1 MKQQRPSSTLFLFL
15 LLIAAASCTR
25 RTHPSVDIKP
35 VLATQSV
42 TDDADDPAIWVHPND
57 PAKSLIL
64 GTNKVA
70 APTGAVV
77 VFNLDGT
84 IRQTIAGIDRP
95 NNVDVEYG
103 LTLQGRPVD
112 IAVATERLKSRLR
125 VFLIPVDGSP
135 LTDISSPEGARIL
148 QGETGEA
155 AEPMGIAL
163 YRRPGDGAIFAI
175 VAPKNGPRQGYLRQY
190 RLEDDGTGKVKAT
203 HVRRFGSFLGGKE
216 IEAVAVDDE
225 LGYVYYS
232 DEGSGIH
239 KWHADPDH
247 PEAASELVEFGLKEF
262 AGDHEGI
269 AIYLMP
275 GGNGYVIC
283 TDQIAGNTHYHIYRR
298 EGGPAGP
305 HDHSEMIKCIRGGAD
320 STDGLE
326 ATARP
331 LGARFPAGIVV
342 AMNSG
347 PRNFLIFRWEDFRD
361 AGSPVLGAR
370 ELPLHS
376 RIPGR

>member
-1 MKQQRPSSTLFLFL
+1 MFCLPFRRRGTAAGLFAVLALAGCSSRPAHIS
-15 LLIAAASCTR
+15 
-25 RTHPSVDIKP
+25 HDINP
-35 VLATQSV
+35 VLATQPV
-42 TDDADDPAIWVHPND
+42 TDDADDPAIWVHPDD
-57 PAKSLIL
+57 PSTSLII

-77 VFNLDGT
+77 VFNLDGA

-103 LTLQGRPVD
+103 LVLQGKPAD

-125 VFLIPVDGSP
+125 VFLIPADGSP
-135 LTDISSPEGARIL
+135 LTDISSPAGAAIL
-148 QGETGEA
+148 QGETGES

-163 YRRPGDGAIFAI
+163 YRRPADGAIFAI

-203 HVRRFGSFLGGKE
+203 HVRRFGTFSGSKE
-216 IEAVAVDDE
+216 IEAVSVDDE
-225 LGYVYYS
+225 LGYVYYA

-247 PEAASELVEFGLKEF
+247 PDAARELAHFGLKEF
-262 AGDHEGI
+262 AGDREGI
-269 AIYLMP
+269 AIYSMP
-275 GGNGYVIC
+275 GGKGYVIC
-283 TDQIAGNTHYHIYRR
+283 TDQIEGNTHYHVYRR
-298 EGGPAGP
+298 EGGKAGP

-326 ATARP
+326 ATSRP
-331 LGARFPAGIVV
+331 LGPRFPAGLVV

-347 PRNFLIFRWEDFRD
+347 PKNFLIFKWEDFRD
-361 AGSPVLGAR
+361 AG
-370 ELPLHS
+370 LPLQ
-376 RIPGR
+376 

>member
-1 MKQQRPSSTLFLFL
+1 MFCLPYRRRET
-15 LLIAAASCTR
+15 AAAIFALLALAGCTSR
-25 RTHPSVDIKP
+25 PDHPSTDIKP
-35 VLATQSV
+35 VLATQPV
-42 TDDADDPAIWVHPND
+42 TGDADDPAIWVHPDD

-70 APTGAVV
+70 APTGALV

-103 LTLQGRPVD
+103 LTLQGRRVD

-125 VFLIPVDGSP
+125 VFLIPADGSP
-135 LTDISSPEGARIL
+135 LTDISSPDGARIL

-163 YRRPGDGAIFAI
+163 YRRPSDGAVFAI
-175 VAPKNGPRQGYLRQY
+175 VAPKTGPRQGYLRQY
-190 RLEDDGTGKVKAT
+190 RLEDDGAGKVKAT
-203 HVRRFGSFLGGKE
+203 HVRRFGGFPGGKE

-225 LGYVYYS
+225 LGFVYYS

-239 KWHADPDH
+239 KWHAGPDH
-247 PEAASELVEFGLKEF
+247 PDAARELAHFGRTGF

-269 AIYLMP
+269 AIYSMP
-275 GGNGYVIC
+275 GGKGYVIC
-283 TDQIAGNTHYHIYRR
+283 TDQVAGSSHYHIYRR
-298 EGGPAGP
+298 EGGAGGA
-305 HDHSEMIKCIRGGAD
+305 HDHSELVKCIRGGAD

-326 ATARP
+326 ATSRP
-331 LGARFPAGIVV
+331 LGRRFPAGLVV

-347 PRNFLIFRWEDFRD
+347 PKNFLLFKWEDFRD
-361 AGSPVLGAR
+361 AGSPQLR
-370 ELPLHS
+370 
-376 RIPGR
+376 

>member
-1 MKQQRPSSTLFLFL
+1 MFCLPFRRRETAPFVA
-15 LLIAAASCTR
+15 LLILSGCDSTTPEAC
-25 RTHPSVDIKP
+25 VDIQAT
-35 VLATQSV
+35 LATQQV
-42 TDDADDPAIWVHPND
+42 ANDPDDPAIWVHPND
-57 PAKSLIL
+57 PAKSLII
-64 GTNKVA
+64 GTNKAA

-84 IRQTIAGIDRP
+84 IRQTIDGTDRP

-103 LTLQGRPVD
+103 LTLQGRTAD

-125 VFLIPVDGSP
+125 IFLIPADESP
-135 LTDISSPEGARIL
+135 LTDISSPEGANIL
-148 QGETGEA
+148 QDATGEA

-163 YRRPGDGAIFAI
+163 YRRPSDGAIFAI
-175 VAPKNGPRQGYLRQY
+175 VAPKNGPQQGYLRQY
-190 RLEDDGTGKVKAT
+190 RLEDDGMGKVKAT
-203 HVRRFGSFLGGKE
+203 DVRRVGNFLGGKE

-225 LGYVYYS
+225 LGYVYYA

-247 PEAASELVEFGLKEF
+247 PDAARELAHFGRTGF

-269 AIYLMP
+269 AIYSMP
-275 GGNGYVIC
+275 GGKGYILC
-283 TDQIAGNTHYHIYRR
+283 TDQIKGNSRYHVYRR

-305 HDHSEMIKCIRGGAD
+305 HDHSEMVKCIHGGAD

-326 ATARP
+326 ATSRP
-331 LGARFPAGIVV
+331 LGDRFPAGLVV

-347 PRNFLIFRWEDFRD
+347 PKNFLLFKWEDFRD
-361 AGSPVLGAR
+361 SGTPKLK
-370 ELPLHS
+370 
-376 RIPGR
+376 